1 MIPADS
7 KNIKAEYKILL
18 NELKLYN
25 KELLDKKRLLAIT
38 KCDMLDEELMQQM
51 KKELPRIPSIFISS
65 ATQFNIQ
72 KLKDKLWELVN
83 G

>member
-1 MIPADS
+1 
-7 KNIKAEYKILL
+7 
-18 NELKLYN
+18 
-25 KELLDKKRLLAIT
+25 
-38 KCDMLDEELMQQM
+38 MLDEELMQQM